1 MDVIDLI
8 GRVLFAL
15 VFWQNGYRQLAQ
27 RKNMIAYAQSFGA
40 PAPAISVP
48 VTGVVMLLGGT
59 MLVLGIWP
67 DVAAVALFLFLV
79 AAAFIAHRYWEHED
93 FGMRAGQEAQF
104 MKNIA
109 LAGACLVF
117 LAVYRQF
124 DDDLIML
131 VGPLF

>member
-1 MDVIDLI
+1 MDVVDIV

-27 RKNMIAYAQSFGA
+27 RANMVAYAQSFGA
-40 PAPAISVP
+40 PYPALSVP

-59 MLVLGIWP
+59 MLVLGVWP
-67 DVAAVALFLFLV
+67 DLASLMLFLFLV

-93 FGMRAGQEAQF
+93 FAMRAGQEAQF

-109 LAGACLVF
+109 MAGACLVF
-117 LAVYRQF
+117 FAAFQQF
-124 DDDLIML
+124 GDDMPNL

>member
-1 MDVIDLI
+1 MDVIDII
-8 GRVLFAL
+8 GRVMFAA

-27 RKNMIAYAQSFGA
+27 RQNMVAYAKSFGA
-40 PAPAISVP
+40 PVPEFSVP
-48 VTGVVMLLGGT
+48 FTGVVMLAGGT

-67 DVAAVALFLFLV
+67 DVAALALAAFLI

-93 FGMRAGQEAQF
+93 FGMRANQEAHF

-117 LAVYRQF
+117 FAVYSQF
-124 DDDLIML
+124 EDALTHL

>member
-27 RKNMIAYAQSFGA
+27 RQNMVAYAQSFGA
-40 PAPAISVP
+40 PSPAISVP

-67 DVAAVALFLFLV
+67 DLAAIALFLFLV

-117 LAVYRQF
+117 LAVYSQF
-124 DDDLIML
+124 GDDLIML

>member
-1 MDVIDLI
+1 
-8 GRVLFAL
+8 
-15 VFWQNGYRQLAQ
+15 
-27 RKNMIAYAQSFGA
+27 
-40 PAPAISVP
+40 
-48 VTGVVMLLGGT
+48 
-59 MLVLGIWP
+59 VLGIWP
-67 DVAAVALFLFLV
+67 DVAAIALFLFLV

-109 LAGACLVF
+109 MAGACLVF

-124 DDDLIML
+124 DEDLIML

>member
-1 MDVIDLI
+1 
-8 GRVLFAL
+8 
-15 VFWQNGYRQLAQ
+15 
-27 RKNMIAYAQSFGA
+27 MIAYAQSFGA

-67 DVAAVALFLFLV
+67 TCRVLFLFLV

-124 DDDLIML
+124 DEDLIML

>member
-1 MDVIDLI
+1 MDIIDI
-8 GRVLFAL
+8 VGRFLFAL

-27 RKNMIAYAQSFGA
+27 RKSMIAYAQSFGA

-48 VTGVVMLLGGT
+48 VTGVIMLLGGT

-67 DVAAVALFLFLV
+67 DLAALMLFAFLI
-79 AAAFIAHRYWEHED
+79 AAAFVAHRYWEHED

-117 LAVYRQF
+117 FAVYAQF
-124 DDDLIML
+124 DDELAHL

>member
-1 MDVIDLI
+1 MDIVDIV

-27 RKNMIAYAQSFGA
+27 RTNMIAYAQSFGA
-40 PAPAISVP
+40 PFPALSVP

-67 DVAAVALFLFLV
+67 DLAALMLFVFLV

-109 LAGACLVF
+109 LAGACLFFFAVF
-117 LAVYRQF
+117 NQF
-124 DDDLIML
+124 GDDMPNL

>member
-27 RKNMIAYAQSFGA
+27 RQNMVAYAQSFGA

-59 MLVLGIWP
+59 MLVLGVWP
-67 DVAAVALFLFLV
+67 DIAAIALFLFLV

-109 LAGACLVF
+109 MAGACLVF
-117 LAVYRQF
+117 LAVYSQF
-124 DDDLIML
+124 DEDLIML
-131 VGPLF
+131 VGPLL

>member
-1 MDVIDLI
+1 
-8 GRVLFAL
+8 
-15 VFWQNGYRQLAQ
+15 
-27 RKNMIAYAQSFGA
+27 
-40 PAPAISVP
+40 
-48 VTGVVMLLGGT
+48 MLLGGT
-59 MLVLGIWP
+59 MLVLGVWP
-67 DVAAVALFLFLV
+67 DVAAIALFLFLV

-124 DDDLIML
+124 DEDLIML

>member
-27 RKNMIAYAQSFGA
+27 RQNMVAYAQSFGA

-48 VTGVVMLLGGT
+48 VTGVVMLLGAT

-67 DVAAVALFLFLV
+67 DIAAIALFLFLV

-109 LAGACLVF
+109 MAGACLVF
-117 LAVYRQF
+117 LAVYSQF
-124 DDDLIML
+124 DEDLIML
-131 VGPLF
+131 VGTVL